1 MAHDRVRSG
10 TCVNAARTKFVN
22 YRFGNR
28 RPIIAA
34 HVARDNISDKLRQA
48 ALRNGLCRLVGRVRK
63 FIDLVNGPSSQ
74 PPSLPANSGVPRGLI
89 LLSLPIAIAH
99 YSPRSFSSSRTCS
112 IAASF

>member
-48 ALRNGLCRLVGRVRK
+48 TLRNGLCRLVGRVRK

-74 PPSLPANSGVPRGLI
+74 LPSLHLEVIANARPGRRADIGAQHLECGG
-89 LLSLPIAIAH
+89 
-99 YSPRSFSSSRTCS
+99 RTRS
-112 IAASF
+112 IAPGRNQPHS